1 LGVFVEE
8 LPYLGKI
15 LFYKTPYEGKMF
27 QRKGQNERAWQ
38 TLLAFGKEVWYN
50 KKRYWQACHSKQ
62 EHNVENQ

>member
-1 LGVFVEE
+1 
-8 LPYLGKI
+8 
-15 LFYKTPYEGKMF
+15 MF

-50 KKRYWQACHSKQ
+50 KKRYWQVCHDKQ